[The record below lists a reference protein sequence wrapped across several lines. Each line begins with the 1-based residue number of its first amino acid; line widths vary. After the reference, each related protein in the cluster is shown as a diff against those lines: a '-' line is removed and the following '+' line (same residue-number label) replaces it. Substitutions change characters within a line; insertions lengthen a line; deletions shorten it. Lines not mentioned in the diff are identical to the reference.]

1 MFNVTSPPK
10 RHTMERHGIDMDST
24 SSEPDTKR
32 RKLRKGTT
40 SCWDCKKRKV
50 KCTYDVTSDT
60 VCIACRRRGAPC
72 LSQDEDY
79 QDNAQ
84 GGRDQLVDRM
94 QRVESL
100 LEQLIEVARKFD
112 RDVDT
117 AIPIRKQSDY
127 VTPGS
132 DDQLQDTDTLSD
144 QIDVQIATISA
155 FSGQPKEHR
164 KISEE
169 LLKAFPSQD
178 DVNRLCKTNYIATF
192 HCHQIFTNP
201 SEFHLIFSESDEKRK
216 EEAFEFVNN
225 LAQIPDP
232 SMPPVLIAK
241 RMIILACFLQYFLSQ
256 NLHGLPEHPSVVMN
270 RLVDTAVRLV
280 TSNENVVCCIEGVE
294 CIILE
299 GVFHSNGGNLRRAWL
314 AYRKAMVTAQLIKI
328 DLRNPPPIETFE
340 GRRVMDPKFMWFRI
354 VYMDSS
360 LSLMLNLPHGGQ
372 DTNMEDAILG
382 ETPSHKLERAHTLVA
397 RRIIDRNR
405 RQSSLQDLDA
415 TRELDRELL
424 NAARE
429 LPEKFWLPPNFNN
442 LQKNTREAFYEMS
455 RLCDQTHHYNLV
467 YVPTPHMFADFE
479 H

>member
-100 LEQLIEVARKFD
+100 LEQLIEVAHKFD

-216 EEAFEFVNN
+216 EEAFEFVKNPRSFG
-225 LAQIPDP
+225 A
-232 SMPPVLIAK
+232 
-241 RMIILACFLQYFLSQ
+241 
-256 NLHGLPEHPSVVMN
+256 
-270 RLVDTAVRLV
+270 
-280 TSNENVVCCIEGVE
+280 TS
-294 CIILE
+294 
-299 GVFHSNGGNLRRAWL
+299 
-314 AYRKAMVTAQLIKI
+314 AYRKAHDHTRLF
-328 DLRNPPPIETFE
+328 PPIFPFTEFAWTSRASFSGHE
-340 GRRVMDPKFMWFRI
+340 QI
-354 VYMDSS
+354 
-360 LSLMLNLPHGGQ
+360 GGHCS
-372 DTNMEDAILG
+372 TTG
-382 ETPSHKLERAHTLVA
+382 HFKRKC
-397 RRIIDRNR
+397 R
-405 RQSSLQDLDA
+405 
-415 TRELDRELL
+415 LL
-424 NAARE
+424 
-429 LPEKFWLPPNFNN
+429 
-442 LQKNTREAFYEMS
+442 
-455 RLCDQTHHYNLV
+455 H
-467 YVPTPHMFADFE
+467 
-479 H
+479 